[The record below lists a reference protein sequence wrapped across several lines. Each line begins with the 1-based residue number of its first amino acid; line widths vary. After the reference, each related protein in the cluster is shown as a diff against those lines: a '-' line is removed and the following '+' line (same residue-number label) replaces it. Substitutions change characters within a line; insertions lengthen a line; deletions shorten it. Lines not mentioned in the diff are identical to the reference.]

1 MARTLVLGGTLAIIC
16 LLAFLTIS
24 VAVRDGID
32 VLVVVSVIVL
42 ALLGIGVLGA
52 LSTPPPPDG

>member
-1 MARTLVLGGTLAIIC
+1 MVRALALGGTLAIIC

-24 VAVRDGID
+24 VAVKDGID

>member
-1 MARTLVLGGTLAIIC
+1 MARTLVLGGTLTMIC

-24 VAVRDGID
+24 VAVKDGID
-32 VLVVVSVIVL
+32 VLVVVSVIIL

-52 LSTPPPPDG
+52 LSSPPPDG

>member
-1 MARTLVLGGTLAIIC
+1 MARTLALGGTLLIIC
-16 LLAFLTIS
+16 VLAYLTIS
-24 VAVRDGID
+24 VAVKDGID
-32 VLVVVSVIVL
+32 ILVVVSVIVL

>member
-1 MARTLVLGGTLAIIC
+1 MARALVLGGTLAIIC

-24 VAVRDGID
+24 VAVDDGID
-32 VLVVVSVIVL
+32 VLVVVSVIIL

-52 LSTPPPPDG
+52 LSSPPPDG

>member
-1 MARTLVLGGTLAIIC
+1 MARTLALGGTLAIIC

-24 VAVRDGID
+24 VAIEDGID
-32 VLVVVSVIVL
+32 VLVVVSIVIL

-52 LSTPPPPDG
+52 LSSPPPDG

>member
-1 MARTLVLGGTLAIIC
+1 MGRTLALVGSLVIIC

-24 VAVRDGID
+24 VAVERGID
-32 VLVVVSVIVL
+32 VLVVLAVIIL

-52 LSTPPPPDG
+52 LSSPPPNG

>member
-1 MARTLVLGGTLAIIC
+1 MARTLVLGGTLVMIC

-32 VLVVVSVIVL
+32 VLVVVSVIIL
-42 ALLGIGVLGA
+42 ALLGMGVLGA
-52 LSTPPPPDG
+52 MSSPPPDG

>member
-1 MARTLVLGGTLAIIC
+1 MARTLVLGGSLAIIC

-24 VAVRDGID
+24 VAVNDGID
-32 VLVVVSVIVL
+32 VLVVVSVVVL

-52 LSTPPPPDG
+52 LSSPPPDG

>member
-1 MARTLVLGGTLAIIC
+1 MARTFALLGTLAIIC

-24 VAVRDGID
+24 VAVDDG
-32 VLVVVSVIVL
+32 VTPLVVVSAIIL

-52 LSTPPPPDG
+52 LTSPPPDG

>member
-1 MARTLVLGGTLAIIC
+1 MARTLALGGTLAIIC

-24 VAVRDGID
+24 VAARDGID
-32 VLVVVSVIVL
+32 VLVVVSVIIL

-52 LSTPPPPDG
+52 LSSPPPDG

>member
-1 MARTLVLGGTLAIIC
+1 MARTFVLAASLAMIC

-32 VLVVVSVIVL
+32 VLVVVSVIIL
-42 ALLGIGVLGA
+42 ALLGFGVLGA
-52 LSTPPPPDG
+52 LTTPPSDE